1 MSTYRKWY
9 CTCTGKPE
17 ELEYQVDAEEEFAE
31 PICRRCGASQS
42 SDPRKTILYRDVED
56 WED

>member
-9 CTCTGKPE
+9 CTCTGKPL
-17 ELEYQVDAEEEFAE
+17 ELEYQVAAEDEPEE
-31 PICRRCGASQS
+31 PVCRRCGASRS
-42 SDPRKTILYRDVED
+42 SDPRKTVIFREVED